1 MLSVVP
7 APGDIYLLCSD
18 GIAEQVPYPRLR
30 EILHLHI
37 DPNAMV
43 ERLLAAADV
52 AGGQDNATAIV
63 LKVPF

>member
-1 MLSVVP
+1 MNLS
-7 APGDIYLLCSD
+7 
-18 GIAEQVPYPRLR
+18 AEDVR
-30 EILHLHI
+30 EILRLHI
-37 DPNAMV
+37 EPSAMV